1 MVLSKKYRDA
11 DERREDG
18 VTNAP
23 DDSLMAARETSHGTR
38 LSDVTFPNRLG
49 PSTSTTAIIV
59 RPDSCQRN
67 CFRDCLSPF
76 LPVH

>member
-18 VTNAP
+18 VTNAR

-38 LSDVTFPNRLG
+38 PSDVTFPNRVAAG
-49 PSTSTTAIIV
+49 HQSDST
-59 RPDSCQRN
+59 
-67 CFRDCLSPF
+67 
-76 LPVH
+76 

>member
-18 VTNAP
+18 VTNAR

-38 LSDVTFPNRLG
+38 LSDVTFPNRVAAG
-49 PSTSTTAIIV
+49 HQSDST
-59 RPDSCQRN
+59 
-67 CFRDCLSPF
+67 
-76 LPVH
+76 